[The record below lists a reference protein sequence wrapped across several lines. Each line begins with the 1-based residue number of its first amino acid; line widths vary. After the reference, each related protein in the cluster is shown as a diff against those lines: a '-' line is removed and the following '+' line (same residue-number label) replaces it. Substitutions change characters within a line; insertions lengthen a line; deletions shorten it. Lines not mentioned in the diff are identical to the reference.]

1 MCGRVATIVVCT
13 ETHFKYNA
21 LCAAQWVVRGAAH
34 SAAAAVFATFCY
46 DNWRGCAHSII
57 IAVHC
62 AALRLCALSSVSVQQ
77 TQLTDDPATVGDNVD
92 YVIN

>member
-1 MCGRVATIVVCT
+1 MLVGCARCSAT
-13 ETHFKYNA
+13 
-21 LCAAQWVVRGAAH
+21 AA
-34 SAAAAVFATFCY
+34 AAAAVVR
-46 DNWRGCAHSII
+46 WRGCAHSII

-62 AALRLCALSSVSVQQ
+62 AALRLCALCSVSVQQ